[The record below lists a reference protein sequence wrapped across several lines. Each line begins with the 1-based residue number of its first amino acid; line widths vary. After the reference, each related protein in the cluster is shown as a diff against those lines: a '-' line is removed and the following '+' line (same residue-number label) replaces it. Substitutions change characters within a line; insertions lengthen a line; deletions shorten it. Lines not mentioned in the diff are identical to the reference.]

1 MVYCMFKLALRLVI
15 GLFPI
20 FVAPIEAQ
28 ERKTLKRN
36 SVGNQEIELSYGISL
51 DRSCQPHGPIRIA
64 VVRRP
69 KHGRVLERPI
79 ERHTSF
85 KTDNPRHVCN
95 TKLSPGMA
103 AFYQANDKFSGVDRF
118 QFAIVYYD
126 GTSELYDVEM
136 VVWRP

>member
-1 MVYCMFKLALRLVI
+1 MFKLVLGLAI
-15 GLFPI
+15 GLLSI
-20 FVAPIEAQ
+20 LAAPTEAQ

-51 DRSCQPHGPIRIA
+51 DRSCQPLGPIRIA

-69 KHGRVLERPI
+69 KHGKVLERPI

-85 KTDNPRHVCN
+85 KMDNPRHTCN
-95 TKLSPGMA
+95 AKPSPGVA
-103 AFYQANDKFSGVDRF
+103 AFYQANDKFSGIDRF